1 LRIRLFGGFRV
12 SVGARIV
19 GEKGWRLRKA
29 ASLVKLLALAREH
42 GLHRELV
49 MDLLWSD
56 LDSKAATNNLHRAL
70 HFARRALEP
79 TPASTTSRYLALE
92 GNLLRLCPDGQL
104 WVDVEAFERA
114 AATARQ
120 GREPGAYRAA
130 IDLYTGDLLPEDRYE
145 RWSEDKRQV
154 LRTSY
159 LALLV
164 ELATIY
170 EERGDLGSAI
180 EALQKVVANERT
192 HEEAHSALMRLYAMK
207 GHSQKALLQYGQL
220 QKALSEDL
228 DAKPDAQSRHLYEE
242 IMAGRSPQTRSL
254 RRAPEE
260 GAADKRHNLPNAYS
274 SFVGRERELVE
285 VKRTLAMT
293 QLLTFTGTGGCG
305 KTRLALEVARELVG
319 AYPDGVWLVELAPV
333 QDPTL
338 VPQAVASAL
347 DVREQ
352 PDRSLTETLSDY
364 LKARQVLLLL
374 DNCEHLIEACARFVD
389 TLLSSCE
396 RLRILATSREALS
409 IAGEANWPVLPLALP
424 TEVGRSL
431 QAEDLMR
438 CTIGNHIGKIL
449 RKSGLRS
456 RAQLTAWVVEQR
468 LLSEEDPNRR
478 ASTPNASPS
487 SSFRT

>member
-1 LRIRLFGGFRV
+1 MTNPRTQCLPPREPEVLRIRLFGGFRV

-92 GNLLRLCPDGQL
+92 GDLLRLCPDGQL

-164 ELATIY
+164 ELAAIY
-170 EERGDLGSAI
+170 EEREVLGSAI

-220 QKALSEDL
+220 QKALPKTS
-228 DAKPDAQSRHLYEE
+228 
-242 IMAGRSPQTRSL
+242 MRSPMPRAGTSMRRSWPAGPRKPARYAVH
-254 RRAPEE
+254 RRKA
-260 GAADKRHNLPNAYS
+260 
-274 SFVGRERELVE
+274 
-285 VKRTLAMT
+285 
-293 QLLTFTGTGGCG
+293 LLTRGTIC
-305 KTRLALEVARELVG
+305 RMRI
-319 AYPDGVWLVELAPV
+319 
-333 QDPTL
+333 
-338 VPQAVASAL
+338 VAS
-347 DVREQ
+347 
-352 PDRSLTETLSDY
+352 SGGSGSWW
-364 LKARQVLLLL
+364 K
-374 DNCEHLIEACARFVD
+374 
-389 TLLSSCE
+389 SSE
-396 RLRILATSREALS
+396 RWR
-409 IAGEANWPVLPLALP
+409 
-424 TEVGRSL
+424 
-431 QAEDLMR
+431 
-438 CTIGNHIGKIL
+438 
-449 RKSGLRS
+449 
-456 RAQLTAWVVEQR
+456 
-468 LLSEEDPNRR
+468 
-478 ASTPNASPS
+478 
-487 SSFRT
+487 